1 MCEGSLW
8 CGVVG
13 IGQCPHTP
21 FAGYVLA
28 SSPAPLPCC
37 VWSAGLKHYTAY
49 SVETDRASF
58 NGIISTF
65 DLHDSYL
72 AAFKRGFVQGMAS
85 NVMCRCQANRYW
97 DCSCRLL
104 TLTFR
109 ADKAVFCIG
118 VETRCTKKLC
128 PCVCPYGSSYA
139 SINGVPSCG
148 STLLTSLVRETW
160 GRPEV
165 VQVCVLCVLCVWCV
179 CGVWCV
185 LRVSCVF
192 VVWWWWWGGG
202 VGGGRRVS
210 PIYM

>member
-1 MCEGSLW
+1 VRGQPW
-8 CGVVG
+8 GGG

-85 NVMCRCQANRYW
+85 NVMCRWEANRCW

-109 ADKAVFCIG
+109 ADKAVFLRRG
-118 VETRCTKKLC
+118 RDEAGAQKELC
-128 PCVCPYGSSYA
+128 PCVCVSTAPATPPSTVCPVVA
-139 SINGVPSCG
+139 VPC
-148 STLLTSLVRETW
+148 
-160 GRPEV
+160 
-165 VQVCVLCVLCVWCV
+165 
-179 CGVWCV
+179 
-185 LRVSCVF
+185 
-192 VVWWWWWGGG
+192 
-202 VGGGRRVS
+202 
-210 PIYM
+210 